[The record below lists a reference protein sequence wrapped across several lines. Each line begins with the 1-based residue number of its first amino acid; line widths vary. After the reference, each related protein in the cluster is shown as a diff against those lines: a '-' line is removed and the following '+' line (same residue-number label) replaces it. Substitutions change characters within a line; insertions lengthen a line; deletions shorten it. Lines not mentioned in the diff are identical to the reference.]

1 MRIKAF
7 DTSREKFG
15 LGRMEEK
22 NKQLLSVLEDL
33 FEKKLP
39 NTESTND
46 DLAFFCL
53 DLVLDQWDTF
63 IPEMNGAWCFQ
74 ENMYTPFPLMPNDA
88 QIDYIHKPTYLAVS
102 ILAYVAV
109 VYPDIA
115 SQIDGYYETLKR
127 GLVFSDKTSLLGHA
141 KKEAD
146 DLVEFLGYF
155 VKGQVM
161 TLLIKDPGFCP
172 EFYTLLL
179 KVKEEIGQVIKDK
192 RFYDWSGTN
201 LEKQLKS
208 IDEQLFM
215 L

>member
-1 MRIKAF
+1 MMRIKAF
-7 DTSREKFG
+7 DTSRERFG
-15 LGRMEEK
+15 LGQMEEK
-22 NKQLLSVLEDL
+22 NKQLLSVLEGL

-39 NTESTND
+39 NTESTWD

-63 IPEMNGAWCFQ
+63 IPELNGAWCFQ
-74 ENMYTPFPLMPNDA
+74 QNTFEPVMPNDA
-88 QIDYIHKPTYLAVS
+88 QIDFIHKPTYLAVS
-102 ILAYVAV
+102 ILAYVAME
-109 VYPDIA
+109 YPDIA

-127 GLVFSDKTSLLGHA
+127 GLAFSAKTRLLGHA

-172 EFYTLLL
+172 EFYSLLL
-179 KVKEEIGQVIKDK
+179 KVKEEIGQAIKDQ
-192 RFYDWSGTN
+192 RFYDLLGTN